1 VLLAEQHVH
10 LALEITHRGHVLV
23 HGELVAADAA
33 VRLRSDSV
41 LLAASYLG
49 G

>member
-1 VLLAEQHVH
+1 MLLAEHVH
-10 LALEITHRGHVLV
+10 LALEIAHRGHVLV
-23 HGELVAADAA
+23 HVELVAADAA
-33 VRLRSDSV
+33 ARLRSDSV